1 MCIRLYPEHQNKRF
15 QYGEVIY
22 GGYEDQYIGL
32 GTGAISYMQGMIW
45 SNEGNTQKY
54 IESLTN
60 QELPIVKSREYHA
73 FDRRLVFFPKT
84 MKIEKTYLNR
94 MPKREEIYR
103 KLQLLIMK
111 GVVEEAEQYFV
122 IKEEAKPWYPAILVD
137 LIPEK
142 ERENY
147 DQAVEF
153 MQKELGWYESTEVL
167 L

>member
-1 MCIRLYPEHQNKRF
+1 
-15 QYGEVIY
+15 
-22 GGYEDQYIGL
+22 
-32 GTGAISYMQGMIW
+32 
-45 SNEGNTQKY
+45 
-54 IESLTN
+54 
-60 QELPIVKSREYHA
+60 
-73 FDRRLVFFPKT
+73 
-84 MKIEKTYLNR
+84 MKIEKTHLNR